1 MITGREKEQKKLRTL
16 YEDGRAEFVAVYGRK
31 RVGKTYLIDEVF
43 NREITFRHAGLS
55 PIGIE
60 NENTPKKKHMKDQ
73 LRHFHQSLIMQGME
87 KSEPPESWLDAFY
100 MLERFLM
107 ERDDKK
113 ERLLIFLDEIQWMD
127 TPKSGFMTGLEAF
140 WNSWAC
146 FRHNVMLVVCG
157 SSTSWIMDKL
167 VNNHGGLYGRLTCE
181 IELQPFNLY
190 ECEQFFISR
199 GLSLSRYDIAQ
210 TYMMLGGI
218 PYYLNYFEKSL
229 SVSQNIQAIFFDKS
243 APLKNEFDRLFSSL
257 FTNPDVMKAIV
268 VALNS
273 KKRGL
278 TRKELLD
285 KTGNT
290 DSGVFSKQLKALES
304 GSFIIKYDS
313 YGNGKRNSY
322 YKVSDPFCIFYLRFV
337 RDNSSR
343 NKKEWLNAAGSQ
355 SVMIWN
361 GLAFENLCFNHIN
374 QIKAALGISG
384 VSTDESLWSKKGTD
398 EDEGAQ
404 IDLIIERKDNVINMC
419 EAKFYS
425 DEFVADK
432 DCHFALVRR
441 ERLLREIIPKKA
453 SIHNTLITTF
463 GLKHVEY
470 FGDFVNTITLDDLFR
485 SV

>member
-1 MITGREKEQKKLRTL
+1 MITGREKEQKKLREL
-16 YEDGRAEFVAVYGRK
+16 YDSGRAEFVAVYGRR

-43 NREITFRHAGLS
+43 YSEITFRHAGLS

-60 NENTPKKKHMKDQ
+60 TESTSKKKHMKDQ
-73 LRHFHQSLIMQGME
+73 LRHFHQSLMMQGME

-100 MLERFLM
+100 MLERFLTQ
-107 ERDDKK
+107 RDDKK

-146 FRHNVMLVVCG
+146 SRHNVMLVVCG

-190 ECEQFFISR
+190 ECEQFFISK

-218 PYYLNYFEKSL
+218 PYYLNYFEKSF
-229 SVSQNIQAIFFDKS
+229 SVSQNIQALFFEKG

-268 VALNS
+268 FALNS

-278 TRKELLD
+278 TRKELID
-285 KTGNT
+285 KTGIT
-290 DSGVFSKQLKALES
+290 DSGLFSKQLKALEY

-337 RDNSSR
+337 SEKSSR
-343 NKKEWLNAAGSQ
+343 AKKEWQSAAGSQ
-355 SVMIWN
+355 AVVTWN
-361 GLAFENLCFNHIN
+361 GLAFENLCFNHIK

-398 EDEGAQ
+398 EEEGTQ
-404 IDLIIERKDNVINMC
+404 IDLIIERKDNVVNMC

-432 DCHFALVRR
+432 NCHFALVRR
-441 ERLLREIIPKKA
+441 ERLLREIVPKKA
-453 SIHNTLITTF
+453 SIQNTLITTF
-463 GLKHVEY
+463 GLKQVEY
-470 FGDFVNTITLDDLFR
+470 FGDFASTITLDDLFR
-485 SV
+485 AV

>member
-1 MITGREKEQKKLRTL
+1 MITGREKEQKKLRDL
-16 YEDGRAEFVAVYGRK
+16 YESGRAEFVAVYGRR

-43 NREITFRHAGLS
+43 KSEITFRHAGLS
-55 PIGIE
+55 PISIE
-60 NENTPKKKHMKDQ
+60 NDNTSKKNHMKEQ
-73 LRHFHQSLIMQGME
+73 LRHFHHSLMMQGME
-87 KSEPPESWLDAFY
+87 ENKPPQSWLDAFY

-113 ERLLIFLDEIQWMD
+113 GRLLIFLDEIQWMD

-146 FRHNVMLVVCG
+146 YRHNIMLVVCG

-167 VNNHGGLYGRLTCE
+167 VNNHGGLYGRLTYE

-190 ECEQFFISR
+190 ECEQFFISK
-199 GLSLSRYDIAQ
+199 GISLSRYDITQ
-210 TYMMLGGI
+210 TYMMVGGI
-218 PYYLNYFEKSL
+218 PYYLNYFEKPL
-229 SVSQNIQAIFFDKS
+229 SVSQNIQALFFDKG
-243 APLKNEFDRLFSSL
+243 APLRNEFDRLFSSL

-278 TRKELLD
+278 TRKELLG
-285 KTGNT
+285 KTGIT
-290 DSGVFSKQLKALES
+290 DSGLFSKQLKALES
-304 GSFIIKYDS
+304 GAFIIKYDS
-313 YGNGKRNSY
+313 YGNGKRNSF

-337 RDNSSR
+337 NDSSSR
-343 NKKEWLNAAGSQ
+343 AKKEWLSYAGSQ
-355 SVMIWN
+355 SVVVWN

-398 EDEGAQ
+398 EEEGTQ

-419 EAKFYS
+419 EVKFYS
-425 DEFVADK
+425 DEFIANK

-441 ERLLREIIPKKA
+441 ERLLREIVPKKA

-470 FGDFVNTITLDDLFR
+470 FSDFVNTITLDDLFQ
-485 SV
+485 SI

>member
-1 MITGREKEQKKLRTL
+1 MITGREKEQKKLKDL
-16 YEDGRAEFVAVYGRK
+16 YDSGKAEFVAVYGRR
-31 RVGKTYLIDEVF
+31 RVGKTYLIDEAF
-43 NREITFRHAGLS
+43 HSEITFRHAGLS
-55 PIGIE
+55 PISIDIE
-60 NENTPKKKHMKDQ
+60 NASGKSHMKNQ
-73 LRHFHQSLIMQGME
+73 LRHFHHSLMMQGME
-87 KSEPPESWLDAFY
+87 GSTPPESWLDAFY

-113 ERLLIFLDEIQWMD
+113 RRLLIFLDEIQWLD
-127 TPKSGFMTGLEAF
+127 TAKSGFMTGLEAF

-146 FRHNVMLVVCG
+146 YRHNVMLVVCG
-157 SSTSWIMDKL
+157 SSTSWILDKL

-181 IELQPFNLY
+181 IKLQPFSLY
-190 ECEQFFISR
+190 ECEQFFISK

-210 TYMMLGGI
+210 TYMMAGGI

-229 SVSQNIQAIFFDKS
+229 SVPQNIQALFFDKG
-243 APLKNEFDRLFSSL
+243 APLKDEFDRLFSSL
-257 FTNPDVMKAIV
+257 FTNPEVMKAIV

-285 KTGNT
+285 KTGIT
-290 DSGVFSKQLKALES
+290 DSGLFSKQLKALES
-304 GSFIIKYDS
+304 GAFIIKYDS
-313 YGNGKRNSY
+313 YGNGKRNSF

-337 RDNSSR
+337 SDSSSR
-343 NKKEWLNAAGSQ
+343 AKKEWLSAAGSQ
-355 SVMIWN
+355 SVAIWN
-361 GLAFENLCFNHIN
+361 GLAFENLCFNHIA

-398 EDEGAQ
+398 EEDGTQ
-404 IDLIIERKDNVINMC
+404 IDLIIERKDNVVNMC

-432 DCHFALVRR
+432 DCHLALVRR

-463 GLKHVEY
+463 GLKPVEY
-470 FGDFVNTITLDDLFR
+470 FGDFANTITLDDLFR

>member
-1 MITGREKEQKKLRTL
+1 M
-16 YEDGRAEFVAVYGRK
+16 
-31 RVGKTYLIDEVF
+31 
-43 NREITFRHAGLS
+43 
-55 PIGIE
+55 
-60 NENTPKKKHMKDQ
+60 
-73 LRHFHQSLIMQGME
+73 
-87 KSEPPESWLDAFY
+87 
-100 MLERFLM
+100 
-107 ERDDKK
+107 
-113 ERLLIFLDEIQWMD
+113 
-127 TPKSGFMTGLEAF
+127 
-140 WNSWAC
+140 C
-146 FRHNVMLVVCG
+146 
-157 SSTSWIMDKL
+157 
-167 VNNHGGLYGRLTCE
+167 LYGRLTCE

-190 ECEQFFISR
+190 ECEQFFISK

-229 SVSQNIQAIFFDKS
+229 SVSQNIQALLFDKG

-257 FTNPDVMKAIV
+257 FTNPDIMKAIV

-285 KTGNT
+285 KTGIT
-290 DSGVFSKQLKALES
+290 DSGLFSKQLKALES

-337 RDNSSR
+337 NDNSSR
-343 NKKEWLNAAGSQ
+343 SKKEWLNAAGSQ
-355 SVMIWN
+355 SVVIWN
-361 GLAFENLCFNHIN
+361 GLAFENLCFNHIS

-398 EDEGAQ
+398 EEEGAQ

-419 EAKFYS
+419 EVKFYS

-441 ERLLREIIPKKA
+441 ERLLREIVPKKA

-470 FGDFVNTITLDDLFR
+470 FGDFVNTITLDELFR
-485 SV
+485 TI

>member
-1 MITGREKEQKKLRTL
+1 MITGREKEQKKLREL
-16 YEDGRAEFVAVYGRK
+16 YESGQAEFVAVYGRR
-31 RVGKTYLIDEVF
+31 RVGKTYLIDETF
-43 NREITFRHAGLS
+43 NSEITFRHAGLS
-55 PIGIE
+55 PISVETE
-60 NENTPKKKHMKDQ
+60 NVSGKRHMKEQ
-73 LRHFHQSLIMQGME
+73 LRHFHQSLMMQGME
-87 KSEPPESWLDAFY
+87 KSASPESWLDAFY

-107 ERDDKK
+107 ERDDKGV
-113 ERLLIFLDEIQWMD
+113 RLLIFLDEIQWMD

-146 FRHNVMLVVCG
+146 YRHNVMLVVCG
-157 SSTSWIMDKL
+157 SSASWIMDKL

-181 IELQPFNLY
+181 IELQPFNLH
-190 ECEQFFISR
+190 ECEQFFISK

-210 TYMMLGGI
+210 TYMMVGGI
-218 PYYLNYFEKSL
+218 PYYLGYFDKAL
-229 SVSQNIQAIFFDKS
+229 SVSQNIQALFFDKG

-285 KTGNT
+285 RTGIT
-290 DSGVFSKQLKALES
+290 DSGLLSKQLKALES
-304 GSFIIKYDS
+304 GAFIIKYDS
-313 YGNGKRNSY
+313 YGNGKRNSF
-322 YKVSDPFCIFYLRFV
+322 YKVSDPFCIFCLRFV
-337 RDNSSR
+337 SDGSSGK
-343 NKKEWLNAAGSQ
+343 KKEWPGAAGSQ
-355 SVMIWN
+355 SVTIWN
-361 GLAFENLCFNHIN
+361 GLAFENLCFNHID

-384 VSTDESLWSKKGTD
+384 VNTDASLWSKKGTD
-398 EDEGAQ
+398 EEEGAQ
-404 IDLIIERKDNVINMC
+404 IDLIIERKDNVVNMC

-425 DEFVADK
+425 DEFIADK

-463 GLKHVEY
+463 GLKNVEY
-470 FGDFVNTITLDDLFR
+470 YGDFVSTITLDDLFQ

>member
-1 MITGREKEQKKLRTL
+1 MITGREKEQKKLKDL
-16 YEDGRAEFVAVYGRK
+16 YESGKAEFVAVYGRR

-43 NREITFRHAGLS
+43 NSEITFRHAGLS
-55 PIGIE
+55 PISIDTE
-60 NENTPKKKHMKDQ
+60 NASKKNHMKEQ
-73 LRHFHQSLIMQGME
+73 LRHFHHSLMMQGME
-87 KSEPPESWLDAFY
+87 ENTPPESWLDAFY

-107 ERDDKK
+107 EKDDKK
-113 ERLLIFLDEIQWMD
+113 RRLLIFLDEIQWMD

-146 FRHNVMLVVCG
+146 CRHNVMLVVCG

-167 VNNHGGLYGRLTCE
+167 INNHGGLYGRLTCE

-190 ECEQFFISR
+190 ECEQFFISK

-229 SVSQNIQAIFFDKS
+229 SVSQNIQTLFFDKG

-273 KKRGL
+273 KNRGL

-285 KTGNT
+285 KTGIT
-290 DSGVFSKQLKALES
+290 DSGLFSKQLKALES
-304 GSFIIKYDS
+304 GAFIIKYDS

-337 RDNSSR
+337 RDSSPR
-343 NKKEWLNAAGSQ
+343 AKKEWLGAAGSQ
-355 SVMIWN
+355 AVAVWN
-361 GLAFENLCFNHIN
+361 GLAFENLCFNHIK

-384 VSTDESLWSKKGTD
+384 VTTEESLWSKQGTD
-398 EDEGAQ
+398 EEEGAQ
-404 IDLIIERKDNVINMC
+404 IDLIIERKDNVVNMC

-425 DEFVADK
+425 DEFIANK

-463 GLKHVEY
+463 GLKQVEY
-470 FGDFVNTITLDDLFR
+470 FGDFVNVITLDDLFR

>member
-1 MITGREKEQKKLRTL
+1 MITGREKEQKKLRNL
-16 YEDGRAEFVAVYGRK
+16 YESGRAEFVAVYGRR

-43 NREITFRHAGLS
+43 RSEITFRHAGLS
-55 PIGIE
+55 PIGIDIE
-60 NENTPKKKHMKDQ
+60 NASKKSHMKEQ
-73 LRHFHQSLIMQGME
+73 LRHFHQSLMMQGME
-87 KSEPPESWLDAFY
+87 GCEPPESWLDAFY

-107 ERDDKK
+107 VRDDKK
-113 ERLLIFLDEIQWMD
+113 GRLLIFLDEIQWLD
-127 TPKSGFMTGLEAF
+127 TPKAGFMTGLEAF

-146 FRHNVMLVVCG
+146 YRHNVMLVVCG

-190 ECEQFFISR
+190 ECEQFFISK

-229 SVSQNIQAIFFDKS
+229 SVSQNIQSLFFDKG

-257 FTNPDVMKAIV
+257 FTDPDIMKAIV

-273 KKRGL
+273 KNRGL
-278 TRKELLD
+278 TRRELLD
-285 KTGNT
+285 KTGFT
-290 DSGVFSKQLKALES
+290 DSGLFSKQLKALES

-313 YGNGKRNSY
+313 YGNGKRNSF

-337 RDNSSR
+337 SDNSSR
-343 NKKEWLNAAGSQ
+343 TKKEWLSVAGSQ
-355 SVMIWN
+355 SVVIWN

-398 EDEGAQ
+398 DEEGTQ
-404 IDLIIERKDNVINMC
+404 IDLIIERKDNVVNMC

-432 DCHFALVRR
+432 DCHFALARR
-441 ERLLREIIPKKA
+441 ERLLREIVPKKA

-463 GLKHVEY
+463 GLKPVGY
-470 FGDFVNTITLDDLFR
+470 FSDFVNTITLDDLFR